1 MNALPFIVIN
11 IILLCVIFCY
21 LVISYKKKNSAIAKL
36 KELENKVV
44 QFRQEQEEREK
55 QIAELDIELKI
66 VQKQY
71 QDTLKNISEGQII
84 VDNLINN
91 GREIAEKQLKEEFQ
105 AKREVL
111 VQDLES
117 KRELILRN
125 IEEEKIKAQEELTP
139 LQEELKNLTAK
150 KEATIMA
157 LKREQERKNNL
168 DFHRICL
175 SKNDI
180 NDIGYLKEILDKLSN
195 RTAIAKIIYE
205 TYLST
210 PVKELMMRIVG
221 ADKKSGIYRISDI
234 ETEECYI
241 GQAANLKDRITQ
253 HIKGSLGIQTIADQ
267 RIHHA
272 MDEKGV
278 QNWYFEVLEEC
289 DKSQLND
296 REKYWINYYKSN
308 ELGFNATRGGAR
320 SGT

>member
-1 MNALPFIVIN
+1 MYGIVAFSVVIIFITIVITFFL
-11 IILLCVIFCY
+11 IKRI
-21 LVISYKKKNSAIAKL
+21 
-36 KELENKVV
+36 KELKNETQQLNELK
-44 QFRQEQEEREK
+44 REEEK
-55 QIAELDIELKI
+55 ELNHLTAELNAA
-66 VQKQY
+66 QNQY
-71 QDTLKNISEGQII
+71 QLILKNITEGQGI

-105 AKREVL
+105 VKREVL

-125 IEEEKIKAQEELTP
+125 IEEDKIKAQEELTP

>member
-1 MNALPFIVIN
+1 MYGIVAFSVVIILITIVIAFFL
-11 IILLCVIFCY
+11 I
-21 LVISYKKKNSAIAKL
+21 KKI
-36 KELENKVV
+36 KELKDETQQLNELK
-44 QFRQEQEEREK
+44 QEEEK
-55 QIAELDIELKI
+55 ELNHLTAELNAA
-66 VQKQY
+66 QNQY
-71 QDTLKNISEGQII
+71 QLILKNITEGQGI

-105 AKREVL
+105 VKREVL

-289 DKSQLND
+289 NKSQLND

>member
-1 MNALPFIVIN
+1 MYGIVAFSVVIILITIVIAFFL
-11 IILLCVIFCY
+11 I
-21 LVISYKKKNSAIAKL
+21 KKI
-36 KELENKVV
+36 KELKNETQQLNELK
-44 QFRQEQEEREK
+44 REEEK
-55 QIAELDIELKI
+55 ELNHLTAELNAA
-66 VQKQY
+66 QNQY
-71 QDTLKNISEGQII
+71 QLILKNITEGQGI

-105 AKREVL
+105 VKREVL
-111 VQDLES
+111 IQDLES

>member
-1 MNALPFIVIN
+1 MYGIVAFSVVIILITIVIAFFL
-11 IILLCVIFCY
+11 I
-21 LVISYKKKNSAIAKL
+21 KKI
-36 KELENKVV
+36 KELKDETQQLNELK
-44 QFRQEQEEREK
+44 REEEK
-55 QIAELDIELKI
+55 ELNHLTAELNAA
-66 VQKQY
+66 QNQY
-71 QDTLKNISEGQII
+71 QLILKNITEGQSI

-105 AKREVL
+105 VKREVL

-168 DFHRICL
+168 DFHRVCL

-221 ADKKSGIYRISDI
+221 ADKKTGIYRISDI